1 MYFCNTSKTYE
12 YQNQTKIPQKKKL
25 QANIS
30 DEYRHKNS
38 QQNISQPNPTT
49 HKKDH
54 TPRPSVIHPR
64 FTRMVQQTQI
74 NQRDT
79 TTSTKDKNH
88 TVISKDAE
96 KT

>member
-1 MYFCNTSKTYE
+1 MYFCNTSKMYE
-12 YQNQTKIPQKKKL
+12 YQNQTKIPQKRKL

-64 FTRMVQQTQI
+64 SQGWF
-74 NQRDT
+74 N
-79 TTSTKDKNH
+79 KHK
-88 TVISKDAE
+88 
-96 KT
+96 

>member
-1 MYFCNTSKTYE
+1 MNIKTRQRYH
-12 YQNQTKIPQKKKL
+12 KKKKL

>member
-12 YQNQTKIPQKKKL
+12 YQNLKRYHKKRKL

-54 TPRPSVIHPR
+54 TP
-64 FTRMVQQTQI
+64 
-74 NQRDT
+74 
-79 TTSTKDKNH
+79 
-88 TVISKDAE
+88 
-96 KT
+96 